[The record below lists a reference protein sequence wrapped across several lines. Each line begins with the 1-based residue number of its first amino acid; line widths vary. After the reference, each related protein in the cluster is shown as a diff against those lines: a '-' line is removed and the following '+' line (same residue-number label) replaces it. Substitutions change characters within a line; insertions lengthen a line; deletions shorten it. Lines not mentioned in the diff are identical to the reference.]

1 MVYLDNL
8 LALYQGVRQIGAFG
22 AAVWCNCAPLAPLGH
37 AAPELYS
44 ALQKPPLGGARP
56 PFVRC
61 VLWGKPR
68 RHTPKPNRVKPT
80 WDTRPLF
87 LKTKNNRNKKH
98 KFTHLEINLMIFDW

>member
-22 AAVWCNCAPLAPLGH
+22 AAVWCNCAPLAPSGH

-44 ALQKPPLGGARP
+44 ALQKLPLGGARP

-61 VLWGKPR
+61 VLWGKTAPPHAKTQPR
-68 RHTPKPNRVKPT
+68 QTNLRYQATFFE
-80 WDTRPLF
+80 D
-87 LKTKNNRNKKH
+87 KKQPQ
-98 KFTHLEINLMIFDW
+98 